1 MALQPLRVENG
12 QWRHRAMI
20 GVGGIGSGTF
30 FALSGNHTL
39 GREESRAGRFL
50 NRRDYCKLHIISHY
64 VQTLLGPPFTTIPIG
79 QVGDDDNGARLLDE
93 MAAASL
99 DTRYVRSLAGAPT
112 LFSFCFVYPDGSG
125 GNLTTEDSASSRV
138 DAEWIMSAQAEFE
151 RYRGCGVALAMPEV
165 PLAAREA
172 LLELGTRYRFQRVAS
187 FTTGEM
193 EEVAVRGLLARTD
206 LLAVNRDEAAAVAGL
221 ASDVPSSESL
231 VEAVIQRV
239 AEEQPQLALSI
250 TAGRDGSW
258 VWDGGRLHHLP
269 ALAVHAESTAGA
281 GDAHLS
287 GLIVGLAVGLPLAEA
302 HQLAVLTA
310 ALSVASPHTIH
321 PALDRPA
328 LWALAQEQ
336 AVPLAATLRQLLE
349 DKP

>member
-12 QWRHRAMI
+12 QWRRRAMI

-50 NRRDYCKLHIISHY
+50 DQRDYCKLHIVSHY
-64 VQTLLGPPFTTIPIG
+64 VQTLLGPLFTTILIG
-79 QVGDDDNGARLLDE
+79 QVGDDDNGAGLLGE

-99 DTRYVRSLAGAPT
+99 DTRYVRSLAGVPT

-138 DAEWIMSAQAEFE
+138 DAERVVSAQAEFE
-151 RYRGCGVALAMPEV
+151 RYNEHGVALAMPEV

-172 LLELGTRYRFQRVAS
+172 LLELGTRHRFLRVAS

-193 EEVAVRGLLARTD
+193 EEAVARGLLARTD
-206 LLAVNRDEAAAVAGL
+206 LLAVNRDEAAAVAGIP
-221 ASDVPSSESL
+221 SDVASSGSL
-231 VEAVIQRV
+231 VEAAIERIAV
-239 AEEQPQLALSI
+239 EYPKLALSI
-250 TAGRDGSW
+250 SAGRDGSW
-258 VWDGGRLHHLP
+258 VWDEGRLHHLP

-281 GDAHLS
+281 GDAHVS
-287 GLIVGLAVGLPLAEA
+287 GLIAGLAVGLLLPEA
-302 HQLAVLTA
+302 HELAVLVA
-310 ALSVASPHTIH
+310 ALSVTSPHTIH
-321 PALDRPA
+321 PALDRPT

-336 AVPLAATLRQLLE
+336 AVPLAPAVRQLLE

>member
-50 NRRDYCKLHIISHY
+50 DRRDYCKLHIISHY
-64 VQTLLGPPFTTIPIG
+64 VHTLLGPLFTTIPIG
-79 QVGDDDNGARLLDE
+79 QVGDDDNGARLLGE

-99 DTRYVRSLAGAPT
+99 DTRYVRSLTGAPT

-151 RYRGCGVALAMPEV
+151 RYSGRGVALAMPEV

-172 LLELGTRYRFQRVAS
+172 LLELGTRHRFLRVAS

-193 EEVAVRGLLARTD
+193 EELGARGLLARTD
-206 LLAVNRDEAAAVAGL
+206 LLAVNRDEVAAVVGL
-221 ASDVPSSESL
+221 TSDVASSESV
-231 VEAVIQRV
+231 VEAAIQRIAV
-239 AEEQPQLALSI
+239 EHPKLALSL

-269 ALAVHAESTAGA
+269 ALAVHVESTAGA

-287 GLIVGLAVGLPLAEA
+287 GLIAGIAAGLSLPEA
-302 HQLAVLTA
+302 HQLAVLVA
-310 ALSVASPHTIH
+310 ALSVTSPDTIH

-336 AVPLAATLRQLLE
+336 VVPLAATVRQLLE
-349 DKP
+349 DEP